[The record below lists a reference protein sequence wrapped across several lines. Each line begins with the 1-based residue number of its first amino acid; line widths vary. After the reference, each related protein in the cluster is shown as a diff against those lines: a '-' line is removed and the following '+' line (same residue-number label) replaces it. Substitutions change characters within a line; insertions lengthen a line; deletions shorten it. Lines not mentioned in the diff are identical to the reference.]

1 MWIAVVLI
9 CASPMDVRT
18 CDVLVR
24 TDQGFFSQAAC
35 KSQVEEDVKNIK
47 NGRNFYARYQCY
59 QMQGTT

>member
-1 MWIAVVLI
+1 MWIAVVMI

-24 TDQGFFSQAAC
+24 TDQGFFSQEACAA
-35 KSQVEEDVKNIK
+35 QVREDVTKMK
-47 NGRNFYARYQCY
+47 NGMNFYARYKCY

>member
-1 MWIAVVLI
+1 MWIGVILI

-18 CDVLVR
+18 CDVLMR
-24 TDQGFFSQAAC
+24 TDQGFFSKESC
-35 KSQVEEDVKNIK
+35 TKQVKEDLDGMM

>member
-9 CASPMDVRT
+9 CVSPVDVKT

-24 TDQGFFSQAAC
+24 TDQGFFSKDSCIA
-35 KSQVEEDVKNIK
+35 QVEEDVSSMT

>member
-9 CASPMDVRT
+9 CVSPIDVKT

-24 TDQGFFSQAAC
+24 TDQGFFSKAAC
-35 KSQVEEDVKNIK
+35 VAQVEEDVSGMT

-59 QMQGTT
+59 QMQSTT